1 MLVYDALTNQ
11 WCQLKR
17 DGNRVTIADIEHDA
31 AFDMRQDKVLSP
43 GWLDIQ
49 INGFMGVDF
58 NIPVSTEDFLRAV
71 DALAA
76 VGVTRFLPTV
86 ITNTPEH
93 MTACLEA
100 IARATHEH
108 PRIAQAVAGIHLE
121 GPFLSAQDGARGAH
135 PLEAICPP
143 DLALFERLQ
152 EASGQSICLLTLSP
166 GYDNAPAFIQEVT
179 KQGVRVAI
187 GHTSATPEQI
197 QQAVQAGASL
207 STHLGNGIQ
216 ATLPRHPNIL
226 WEQLAQDGLFASAI
240 FDGFH
245 LPVSTLKVFHRVKGV
260 QKLMMVSDAV
270 ALAGMPAGIYE
281 GQIGGKVE
289 LHSSGKLTMYGSEY
303 LAGSASSLLVGVN
316 TAISQLGCA
325 LPDVMRMVSITPQH
339 YLELPERADYV
350 VMASHAS
357 LGQHTNQWHVITTV
371 VDGEIVYQRRGFDA

>member
-1 MLVYDALTNQ
+1 MIVYDALNAKKR
-11 WCQLKR
+11 QLRR
-17 DGNRVTIADIEHDA
+17 DGQRIEITDLEHTETS
-31 AFDMRQDKVLSP
+31 FDEALDMVLSP

-58 NIPVSTEDFLRAV
+58 NIPVSTGNLLHAV

-76 VGVTRFLPTV
+76 VGVTRFLPTI

-93 MTACLEA
+93 MEACLQA
-100 IARATHEH
+100 IARATREH

-135 PLEAICPP
+135 PLDAICPP

-152 EASGQSICLLTLSP
+152 DTSGQSIRLLTLSP
-166 GYDNAPAFIQEVT
+166 EYSEAPAFIQEIT
-179 KQGVRVAI
+179 KRGVRVAI

-197 QQAVQAGASL
+197 QQTVQAGASL

-245 LPVSTLKVFHRVKGV
+245 LPTSTLKVFHKVKGT
-260 QKLMMVSDAV
+260 QRLIMVSDAV
-270 ALAGMPAGIYE
+270 ALAGMPPGIYE

-289 LHSSGKLTMYGSEY
+289 LHTSGKLTMYGSEY
-303 LAGSASSLLVGVN
+303 LAGSASSLLAGVN
-316 TAISQLGCA
+316 TAIHA
-325 LPDVMRMVSITPQH
+325 LACTLPEVVTMVSTTPQH
-339 YLELPERADYV
+339 YLGLPERADYV
-350 VMASHAS
+350 VMKPNVGT
-357 LGQHTNQWHVITTV
+357 GQWLIVMTV
-371 VDGEIVYQRRGFDA
+371 VDGKIVYQQEGADI

>member
-1 MLVYDALTNQ
+1 MIVYDALNAKKR
-11 WCQLKR
+11 QLRR
-17 DGNRVTIADIEHDA
+17 DGQRLEITDLEHTGTS
-31 AFDMRQDKVLSP
+31 FDEALDMVLSP

-58 NIPVSTEDFLRAV
+58 NIPVNTGNLLYAV

-76 VGVTRFLPTV
+76 VGVTRFLPTI
-86 ITNTPEH
+86 ITNIPER
-93 MTACLEA
+93 MEACLQA
-100 IARATHEH
+100 IARATREH

-135 PLEAICPP
+135 PLDAICPP

-152 EASGQSICLLTLSP
+152 NASSQLIRLLTLSP
-166 GYDNAPAFIQEVT
+166 EYAEAPAFIQEVT
-179 KQGVRVAI
+179 KQDVRVAI

-245 LPVSTLKVFHRVKGV
+245 LPTSTLKVFRKVKGT
-260 QKLMMVSDAV
+260 QKLIMVSDAV

-289 LHSSGKLTMYGSEY
+289 LHSSGKLTMYGSAY
-303 LAGSASSLLVGVN
+303 LAGSASSLLDGVN
-316 TAISQLGCA
+316 IALNQLA
-325 LPDVMRMVSITPQH
+325 LPVADVMAMVSQTPQT
-339 YLELPERADYV
+339 YLGVPSRRDYV
-350 VMASHAS
+350 
-357 LGQHTNQWHVITTV
+357 LFKKQNERWVITMTV
-371 VDGEIVYQRRGFDA
+371 VQGEIIFEG